1 MNTWRRY
8 HSLLASS
15 PVPMNTY
22 SSAPEEHRNSSGV
35 CVCGCGVLLSGGQH
49 RRRDAARARSID
61 RVGDDA
67 ALAHHKTP
75 YVFASWLA
83 RAARETR
90 RPSRPPSP
98 PRPTWWCRSRS
109 GLRSARACASLRLTR
124 GGAHQA
130 GVGPARTGETRSRT
144 PRCRDV
150 SRGGS
155 LGSNGFRGGRP
166 GSGAAASACGPCVLQ
181 TCSWK
186 M

>member
-1 MNTWRRY
+1 M
-8 HSLLASS
+8 
-15 PVPMNTY
+15 
-22 SSAPEEHRNSSGV
+22 
-35 CVCGCGVLLSGGQH
+35 CGCGVLLSGGQH